1 MALKYVKFVLDG
13 QTYDLSY
20 DEGSGQWKGTITA
33 PSKSSF
39 PENEDHKFHGTVNVE
54 DLAGNQSQAT
64 VDQFPELGLRVL
76 EKTAPVI
83 SVTYPTDSA
92 LISTPNPTIQWTVT
106 DDGSGIK
113 KDTIKL
119 QIGSQPEITTGI
131 NTVETAGGWTCTYTP
146 AAPLDD
152 GAHTI
157 RFFVEDNDG
166 NLAPETSVSVT
177 VDTVPPTLNV
187 TSPEDNLIT
196 NNPTLTVAGTTSDT
210 TSSPVTVEVKVG
222 AGEFVPAQVQEGG
235 AFSVEVSLVEGLN
248 TVTVKA
254 TDRAGKSTTVER
266 SVTLKTN
273 APQVTS
279 VSLVPNPVDA
289 GQTYVITV
297 TVTE

>member
-13 QTYDLSY
+13 QTYDLTY
-20 DEGSGQWKGTITA
+20 DSGSGKWKGTITA

-39 PENEDHKFHGTVNVE
+39 PENEDHKFHGVVKVE

-92 LISTPNPTIQWTVT
+92 LISTPTPTIQWTVT

-119 QIGSQPEITTGI
+119 QIDSQPEITTGI

-166 NLAPETSVSVT
+166 NLAPETSASVT

-187 TSPEDNLIT
+187 TNPVEGLIT
-196 NNPTLTVAGTTSDT
+196 NQTVVTVAGTTADT
-210 TSSPVTVEVKVG
+210 GSSPVTVNVTVNGGDPVSAPVG
-222 AGEFVPAQVQEGG
+222 EDG
-235 AFSVEVSLVEGLN
+235 AFAVEINLTEGEN
-248 TVTVKA
+248 TVSVTA
-254 TDRAGKSTTVER
+254 TDRAGKTTTVTR
-266 SVTLKTN
+266 TVTLDTVPPRIT
-273 APQVTS
+273 ALT
-279 VSLVPNPVDA
+279 LEPNPVDA

-297 TVTE
+297 TVTD

>member
-20 DEGSGQWKGTITA
+20 DEGSGKWKGTITA

-92 LISTPNPTIQWTVT
+92 LISTPTPTIQWTVT

-119 QIGSQPEITTGI
+119 QIDSQPEITTGI

-187 TSPEDNLIT
+187 TSPADNLIT
-196 NNPTLTVAGTTSDT
+196 NNPTLTAAGTTSDT